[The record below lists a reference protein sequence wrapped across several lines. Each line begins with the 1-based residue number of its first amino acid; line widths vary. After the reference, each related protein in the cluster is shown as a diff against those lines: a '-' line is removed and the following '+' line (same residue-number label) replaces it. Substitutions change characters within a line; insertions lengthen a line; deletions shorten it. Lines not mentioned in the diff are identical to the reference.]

1 MNYSQLCSRRH
12 FLHANAFGIGSLA
25 LAWLLR
31 EDGLLAAPVK
41 PHIGPVRYDL
51 LPKAPHF
58 EPKAK
63 AMISL
68 FQMGGPSHIDLF
80 DPKPMCTKYHG
91 QKFPGEIKYD
101 NKRRRRYLVLRL
113 ALRRGASAEW
123 S

>member
-1 MNYSQLCSRRH
+1 MPWPAFARCSWGRIASSTSNKLARPMNYSQLCSRRH

-31 EDGLLAAPVK
+31 EDRLLAAPEK
-41 PHIGPVRYDL
+41 PHIDGPVRYDL

-68 FQMGGPSHIDLF
+68 FQMGGPSQIDL
-80 DPKPMCTKYHG
+80 
-91 QKFPGEIKYD
+91 
-101 NKRRRRYLVLRL
+101 
-113 ALRRGASAEW
+113 
-123 S
+123 